1 MREDELDREAP
12 RRVTERRVR
21 FCVGEIAS
29 AFFPAI
35 FLTGG
40 NLSAIASTKIGSTLH
55 STRNTRSIKG
65 DVRRFLSDAQSHESA
80 RKPTETLKTGFFLY
94 VFKKS

>member
-1 MREDELDREAP
+1 M
-12 RRVTERRVR
+12 T
-21 FCVGEIAS
+21 G
-29 AFFPAI
+29 AFFLAI
-35 FLTGG
+35 FLAGAFF
-40 NLSAIASTKIGSTLH
+40 LALASTKIGSTLH